1 MTHYAAVQLQVQTI
15 RTRIVA
21 ATAGYRS
28 SLLGWYVALPC
39 LWLAC
44 VWNSSGLILP
54 DSKQNDWANRP
65 RKLKKKKTALKIRD
79 EGTYLISPNLS
90 RRGGA
95 AQRGSFLAIGEQLGE
110 GTRPGQARM
119 AAHAGALFCSL
130 APLLA
135 GG

>member
-54 DSKQNDWANRP
+54 VSKQNDWANRQ
-65 RKLKKKKTALKIRD
+65 RKLKQKKTALKNRD
-79 EGTYLISPNLS
+79 EGTYLISPDLS

>member
-39 LWLAC
+39 LWLAY

-54 DSKQNDWANRP
+54 GSKQNDWANRQ
-65 RKLKKKKTALKIRD
+65 RKLKQKKTALKIRD